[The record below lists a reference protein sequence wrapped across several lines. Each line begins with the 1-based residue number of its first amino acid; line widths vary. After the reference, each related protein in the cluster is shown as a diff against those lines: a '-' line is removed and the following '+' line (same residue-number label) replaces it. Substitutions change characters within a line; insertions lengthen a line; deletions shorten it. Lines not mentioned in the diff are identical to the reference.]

1 MNVENETIRL
11 DGWEVR
17 FVRVSFDVA
26 CFVHAL
32 SELRIFGREVRGVQ
46 RWVGGW
52 KVRLGLHRCIWR
64 RQYVFLRFVSAY
76 GCSSFQAM
84 LVICGRFVAQLRL
97 WWRCVLWH
105 VPCMFW
111 LGYG

>member
-1 MNVENETIRL
+1 MENETIRL

-46 RWVGGW
+46 HWVGDS
-52 KVRLGLHRCIWR
+52 KVPLVLDRCIWH
-64 RQYVFLRFVSAY
+64 S
-76 GCSSFQAM
+76 
-84 LVICGRFVAQLRL
+84 
-97 WWRCVLWH
+97 
-105 VPCMFW
+105 
-111 LGYG
+111 